1 VGLFPVTRR
10 VSEAGLRGSFLL
22 AAIVAVFLLSQ
33 WSQIAA
39 TPIGEGLDVY
49 NHLAYI
55 EFMAREGR
63 WPISGEPSIP
73 ADLGRLEGECL
84 AADKVCPGSY
94 SRWAH
99 LSDAERS
106 AVRHDVLMPDPAAPY
121 VSDNYQSQHP
131 PLYYALA
138 SIPYRA
144 VRHLPLD
151 RQVFWL
157 SVLSVALAA
166 AGLPALWITFRRH
179 LPSRDSALLLLAIAW
194 FPNLMPFLGRIT
206 NDSLAFSLVCWW
218 ICAVDRQ
225 RLRTIDVIAGG
236 ALLAVGFLTKT
247 YMLALVPV
255 YLLVCLLGGTR
266 RRAKLAW
273 PHLALGALLVLAG
286 TAPLVLFNW
295 KTSGMP
301 LPLDEVRRTASFPLS
316 QKVAALWA
324 VDPFWFL
331 AGLARNF
338 FWCGYYSFVS
348 PHILYYLP
356 LAAPLALLWPAR
368 KDSSHPSPA
377 GRWKAVADR
386 VWVHGALPLVFILA
400 MWWHA
405 ALFSLDAS
413 ARGVKIYSGNE
424 GWYMNVLIGSI
435 GLLLAVACQERFG
448 DALARRVLRW
458 AALLMVGWNVA
469 ARVVMIAFWGGGV
482 QLVGRARLAVP
493 GQVARALV
501 DPVSWRNWHSWP
513 GVIAPGWLSILPALL
528 VAVAISAWLLYRQ
541 PEASGASATGERHS
555 A

>member
-1 VGLFPVTRR
+1 MGLSTGTRG
-10 VSEAGLRGSFLL
+10 VDQAALRRPLLL
-22 AAIVAVFLLSQ
+22 AAVVAVFLLCQ

-55 EFMAREGR
+55 EFLTREGR
-63 WPISGEPSIP
+63 WPISGEPSMP
-73 ADLGRLEGECL
+73 ADLDRLDKACL

-106 AVRHDVLMPDPAAPY
+106 AIRRDVLMPDPAAPY

-138 SIPYRA
+138 SLPYRA

-151 RQVFWL
+151 RQVSWL
-157 SVLSVALAA
+157 SALSALFAA
-166 AGLPALWITFRRH
+166 AGFPALWITFRRH
-179 LPSRDSALLLLAIAW
+179 LPSPDAAMLLLAIVW

-206 NDSLAFSLVCWW
+206 NDSLAFALVCWW
-218 ICAVDRQ
+218 TCVMDRQ
-225 RLRTIDVIAGG
+225 CLRMTHVSAAG

-247 YMLALVPV
+247 YTLTLVPV

-266 RRAKLAW
+266 LPARPAW
-273 PHLALGALLVLAG
+273 SRFALGGLLVLVG
-286 TAPLVLFNW
+286 TVPLMLFNW
-295 KTSGMP
+295 KASGMP
-301 LPLDEVRRTASFPLS
+301 LPLDEIRRTAGFPLS
-316 QKVAALWA
+316 QKLLALWTIN
-324 VDPFWFL
+324 PFWFL

-338 FWCGYYSFVS
+338 FWCGYFSFVS

-356 LAAPLALLWPAR
+356 LAAPLALFWPAR
-368 KDSSHPSPA
+368 RSA
-377 GRWKAVADR
+377 GQTWPVRPWKAVLERA
-386 VWVHGALPLVFILA
+386 WIHGFLLAVFILA

-413 ARGVKIYSGNE
+413 VRGLKTYSGNE
-424 GWYMNVLIGSI
+424 GWYMNVLLGSV
-435 GLLLAVACQERFG
+435 GLFLAVACQERFG
-448 DALARRVLRW
+448 GAAMRRVLRW
-458 AALLMVGWNVA
+458 AVLVMIGWNVV
-469 ARVVMIAFWGGGV
+469 ARLVMVAFWGGGV

-493 GQVARALV
+493 GQVVRALL
-501 DPVSWRNWHSWP
+501 DPASWHNWQSWP
-513 GVIAPGWLSILPALL
+513 GVIGPAWLSVLPALSMAI
-528 VAVAISAWLLYRQ
+528 VISAWFLHRQ
-541 PEASGASATGERHS
+541 PESSDAATPRWSA

>member
-1 VGLFPVTRR
+1 VGLSKGTSH
-10 VSEAGLRGSFLL
+10 VSGAGLRDMPLL
-22 AAIVAVFLLSQ
+22 AAIVAVFLLGQ

-39 TPIGEGLDVY
+39 TPMGEGLDVY

-63 WPISGEPSIP
+63 WPLSGEPSIP
-73 ADLGRLEGECL
+73 ADLERLDRACL

-106 AVRHDVLMPDPAAPY
+106 AARRDLLMPDPAAPY

-138 SIPYRA
+138 SVPYRA

-151 RQVFWL
+151 QQITWLGAL
-157 SVLSVALAA
+157 SVLLAA
-166 AGLPALWITFRRH
+166 TGLPALWMTFRRH
-179 LPSRDSALLLLAIAW
+179 LPSGNSALLLLALAW

-218 ICAVDRQ
+218 ICAVDRR

-236 ALLAVGFLTKT
+236 ALLAAGFMTKT
-247 YMLALVPV
+247 YMLALVPA

-266 RRAKLAW
+266 RAEKVAW
-273 PHLALGALLVLAG
+273 PAFALGVLLVVAG
-286 TAPLVLFNW
+286 TTPLVLFNW
-295 KTSGMP
+295 STSGMP
-301 LPLDEVRRTASFPLS
+301 LPLDEVRRTVGFPLAR
-316 QKVAALWA
+316 KLAALA
-324 VDPFWFL
+324 TVDPFWFL
-331 AGLARNF
+331 GGMARNF

-356 LAAPLALLWPAR
+356 LAAPLALLWPPR
-368 KDSSHPSPA
+368 TDPSRPLPA
-377 GRWKAVADR
+377 GRWKTVADR
-386 VWVHGALPLVFILA
+386 AWLHGALLLTFFLA

-424 GWYMNVLIGSI
+424 GWYMNVLLGSAA
-435 GLLLAVACQERFG
+435 LLLVVACRERFG
-448 DALARRVLRW
+448 GAPARRALRW
-458 AALLMVGWNVA
+458 AALLMIVWNLA
-469 ARVVMIAFWGGGV
+469 ARLVMIAFWGGGV
-482 QLVGRARLAVP
+482 RLVGRARLAVP
-493 GQVARALV
+493 GDVARALV
-501 DPVSWRNWHSWP
+501 DPGSWRNWSSWP
-513 GVIAPGWLSILPALL
+513 GVIAPIWLSILPALS
-528 VAVAISAWLLYRQ
+528 VAVAISAWLLRRLAAG
-541 PEASGASATGERHS
+541 PGAVEDWNSA
-555 A
+555 

>member
-1 VGLFPVTRR
+1 VGLSIGTSRM
-10 VSEAGLRGSFLL
+10 SKAALRGAFLP
-22 AAIVAVFLLSQ
+22 AAIVAVFLLGQ

-63 WPISGEPSIP
+63 WPVSGEPSMP
-73 ADLGRLEGECL
+73 ADLERLEEVCL

-99 LSDAERS
+99 LSDAERG
-106 AVRHDVLMPDPAAPY
+106 AARRDVLTADPVAPY

-138 SIPYRA
+138 SLPYRA
-144 VRHLPLD
+144 VRRLPLD
-151 RQVFWL
+151 QQVSWL
-157 SVLSVALAA
+157 SVFSVLLAA
-166 AGLPALWITFRRH
+166 SGLPALWMTFRRH
-179 LPSRDSALLLLAIAW
+179 LPSGDSALLLLAVAW

-206 NDSLAFSLVCWW
+206 NDSLAFSVVCWW
-218 ICAVDRQ
+218 VCAVDR
-225 RLRTIDVIAGG
+225 RHLRTIDVIAGG
-236 ALLAVGFLTKT
+236 ALLAVGFITKT

-266 RRAKLAW
+266 RPEKLAW
-273 PHLALGALLVLAG
+273 RVFALGALLVLAG
-286 TAPLVLFNW
+286 TAPLVLLNW

-301 LPLDEVRRTASFPLS
+301 LPLEELRRTAGFPLS
-316 QKVAALWA
+316 QKLAALWA
-324 VDPFWFL
+324 VEPFWFL

-356 LAAPLALLWPAR
+356 LAAPLALLWPPG
-368 KDSSHPSPA
+368 KHPGRPAPA

-386 VWVHGALPLVFILA
+386 AWIHGALLLAFFLA

-413 ARGVKIYSGNE
+413 ARGVRIYSGNE
-424 GWYMNVLIGSI
+424 GWYMNVLLGST

-448 DALARRVLRW
+448 HVLARRALRW
-458 AALLMVGWNVA
+458 AAMLMIGWNVL

-493 GQVARALV
+493 GQLARALV

-513 GVIAPGWLSILPALL
+513 GVIAPGWLSILPALS
-528 VAVAISAWLLYRQ
+528 VAVAISVWLLHRQ
-541 PEASGASATGERHS
+541 PGDPGAVGDWNSA
-555 A
+555 